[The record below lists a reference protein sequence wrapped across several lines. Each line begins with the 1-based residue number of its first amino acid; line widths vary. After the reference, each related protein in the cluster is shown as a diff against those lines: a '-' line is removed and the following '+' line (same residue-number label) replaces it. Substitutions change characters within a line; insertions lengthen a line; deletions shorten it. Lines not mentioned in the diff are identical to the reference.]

1 MPALQRSSAPRGA
14 RFYYDA
20 DAETILFLNVLD
32 ATSRIGPRP
41 ATDEDREAHPD
52 AWAVLEGTKP
62 DPITAFAPMITF
74 SDPANL
80 EKPTPTRAKGEKA
93 PV

>member
-14 RFYYDA
+14 RFYED
-20 DAETILFLNVLD
+20 DGELVFVNVLD

-41 ATDEDREAHPD
+41 ATDEDREAYPD
-52 AWAVLEGTKP
+52 AWAVFEGTKE

-74 SDPANL
+74 SDPPNL
-80 EKPTPTRAKGEKA
+80 DKPQAVKAKGEKA